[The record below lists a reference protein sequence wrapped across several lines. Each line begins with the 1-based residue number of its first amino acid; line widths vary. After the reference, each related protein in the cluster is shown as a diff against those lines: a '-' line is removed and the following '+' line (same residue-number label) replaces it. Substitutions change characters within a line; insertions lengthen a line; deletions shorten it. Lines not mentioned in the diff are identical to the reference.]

1 VPADGTEREVTAGE
15 QKRIWQFQSRSQ
27 CLSCHNNQSQYA
39 LAFGPEQLNR
49 LDAGGRN
56 QLVALTEEGYVH
68 RVDNG
73 GKSLPP
79 YDAAAVAAEA
89 RLADPRDESQ
99 PLDARARAYLHANCG
114 HCHSEHG
121 GGAVALRFGFPT
133 PVAEMKAVDVR
144 PTRGDFA
151 LPDARIV
158 KPGDPLAST
167 LYFRMS
173 KYGRDRMPHIGSELP
188 DEAGLELIARW
199 IESLKPGDVEHPSDI
214 SAEPKLED
222 PRSAL
227 VLARKLGRGELT
239 AAGRERVLAAAAKL
253 PAGLT
258 RDLFEGYFPDDKPG
272 GRKLGSSPRPQ
283 VILALKGNAAIGE
296 KLFWSEAVNCG
307 KCHRVGQRGTPV
319 GPELSTI
326 GKLRS
331 REDLLTSLLT
341 PSRRIEPAFATYLA
355 RTTDGQS
362 LSGVLVRRNEH
373 LVVLRDAQG
382 KEISLATE
390 EVEEMRPSHTSLMP
404 DGQLASLT
412 AQEAADLLEYL
423 AHLK

>member
-1 VPADGTEREVTAGE
+1 
-15 QKRIWQFQSRSQ
+15 
-27 CLSCHNNQSQYA
+27 LSCHNNQSQYA

-49 LDAGGRN
+49 LGADGRN

-68 RVDNG
+68 RADNG

-89 RLADPRDESQ
+89 KLADPSDESQ

-133 PVAEMKAVDVR
+133 PTAEMKAVDVR
-144 PTRGDFA
+144 PTRGDFG
-151 LPDARIV
+151 LPEARIV
-158 KPGDPLAST
+158 KAGDPYAST

-199 IESLKPGDVEHPSDI
+199 IESLKPGNGERAFEVSTHL
-214 SAEPKLED
+214 KLD
-222 PRSAL
+222 DARSAL
-227 VLARKLGRGELT
+227 VVARKLGRGELT
-239 AAGRERVLAAAAKL
+239 AAEHERVLDSAAKL

-283 VILALKGNAAIGE
+283 VILALQGNAASGE

-331 REDLLTSLLT
+331 REDLLMSLLT
-341 PSRRIEPAFATYLA
+341 PSRRIEPTFATYLA
-355 RTTDGQS
+355 RTTDGRS
-362 LSGVLVRRNEH
+362 LAGVLVKRDENF
-373 LVVLRDAQG
+373 VMLRDAQG
-382 KEISLATE
+382 KEISFTTE
-390 EVEEMRPSHTSLMP
+390 ELEEMRPSHTSLMP

-423 AHLK
+423 SQHK